1 MILKVI
7 EWYFNIDVIC
17 YILKIKVKMTEVQH
31 QLQDLK
37 SRLDTDSP
45 EEYSHEERALMNRV
59 EELKEEFKE
68 LLSELRR
75 KKAGEGAIMSDDVRR
90 LSYVTWLI
98 YTIKH
103 SLLHIY
109 HIDV

>member
-1 MILKVI
+1 MLRRHNTFLVKNV
-7 EWYFNIDVIC
+7 NPC
-17 YILKIKVKMTEVQH
+17 GKCCLQIKVKMTEVQH

-68 LLSELRR
+68 LLAELRR
-75 KKAGEGAIMSDDVRR
+75 KKAGEGAIMSDDVCTTTH
-90 LSYVTWLI
+90 LN
-98 YTIKH
+98 IK
-103 SLLHIY
+103 
-109 HIDV
+109 